1 VEPVRVKMYGLFSLT
16 KRRYLGQAVSGAI
29 GAAIVFGGWFFAWP
43 PMLKGL
49 TRPELPPSAFREMI
63 VVVLNNVPWI
73 LLAALVYKAIEVYIV
88 LRIFGRKEAA
98 AKTPGAGQVTTTSP
112 G

>member
-43 PMLKGL
+43 PMYRTL
-49 TRPELPPSAFREMI
+49 TQHELPPSFFREMI
-63 VVVLNNVPWI
+63 VVVLSNVPWI
-73 LLAALVYKAIEVYIV
+73 LLAALVYKAIEVYVV
-88 LRIFGRKEAA
+88 LQIFGRKEASA
-98 AKTPGAGQVTTTSP
+98 PKTPGAG
-112 G
+112 